1 MIKEGS
7 KVKVHYTGKFEDN
20 NVFDSSVGREPLEF
34 TVGGGM
40 LIPGFEQGIIGLEA
54 GNVKTIE
61 VDPEQG
67 YGDLREDLVQEVEV
81 TQLPENVSVG
91 DVLTAETPAGPINVV
106 VKEINGDKALVDANH
121 PLAGKKLIF
130 ELEILEVV

>member
-7 KVKVHYTGKFEDN
+7 KVKVHYTGRFEDN

-40 LIPGFEQGIIGLEA
+40 LIPGFEQGILGLEA

-61 VDPEQG
+61 VNPEQG
-67 YGDLREDLVQEVEV
+67 YGDLREDLVQEVTV
-81 TQLPENVSVG
+81 SQLPENVSVG

-130 ELEILEVV
+130 ELEILEVA